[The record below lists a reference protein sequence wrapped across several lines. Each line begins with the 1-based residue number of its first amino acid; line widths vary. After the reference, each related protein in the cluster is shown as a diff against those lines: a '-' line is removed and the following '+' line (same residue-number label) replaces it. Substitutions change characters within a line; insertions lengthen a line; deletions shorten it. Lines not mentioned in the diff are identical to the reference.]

1 MKKIIF
7 TVILI
12 MIDQIIKLIINFWG
26 MEFKMVFYDFIGFT
40 PYLNTSQLSIF
51 NNEFGMNLSNTI
63 LIVLNILI
71 IILVVWFYLYSK
83 KHSEESNIQK
93 LNVMYVFL
101 LAGTCCSLIDK
112 IFWGGSLDY
121 IRIMSII
128 VDLKDIYLVLGAFF
142 YFLWVLSSIQNE
154 RDKNKKK

>member
-12 MIDQIIKLIINFWG
+12 MIDQIVKLIINFFG
-26 MEFKMVFYDFIGFT
+26 MEFKIVFHDFIGFT
-40 PYLNTSQLSIF
+40 PYLNATQLSIF

-63 LIVLNILI
+63 LSALNVLI
-71 IILVVWFYLYSK
+71 IILVVLFYLYSK
-83 KHSEESNIQK
+83 KHNEKSNIQR

-121 IRIMSII
+121 IRIMSSI
-128 VDLKDIYLVLGAFF
+128 VDLKDIYLVVGAIF
-142 YFLWVLSSIQNE
+142 YFLWALSLVQ
-154 RDKNKKK
+154 DKGDKSREK